1 MPAFV
6 GTHFLFPDWQVN
18 VLYQALYR
26 KWRPRDFDDV
36 VGQDHITVTL
46 KNEVA
51 SGKFSHAY
59 LFTGSRGTGK
69 TTCSKIIAKAVNCP
83 HSVDGNPCNQC
94 EICRGIDEGSIL
106 DVAEI
111 DAASNNGV
119 DNIRQLREEAY
130 FMPAV
135 AKYRVYIL
143 DECHMLS
150 PGAVNALLKIL
161 EEPPEH
167 VIFILATTE
176 IHKVLPTILSRCQR
190 FDFKRI
196 KSRTIA
202 DRLQYV
208 CKQEN
213 IVLDEE
219 AAMLIARLADGGMRD
234 ALSLL
239 DLCFSYEG
247 AITTQTV
254 TEAAG
259 LAGQE
264 PLFQMADAVIT
275 NQPSE
280 ALNVLNALSENSV
293 DYVRLCEQFVRHFR
307 NLMITKTVKDPDDL
321 IQGTLEDLE
330 QFRRQAKE
338 ISLARILY
346 SINVLQETMSKLSRT
361 AFKRTEFE
369 MALIRLCDQQ
379 LGSGLDGLTHRIE
392 QLEKQV
398 QAGIAAAP
406 VQMQQSVEAPTSPA
420 PQRAAKPAVSNKS
433 EKKKPAKAAD
443 ARVAEK
449 IAEPFPKWAEVLK
462 ELQKIN
468 PALHGAMIDSCAY
481 TSGDLMLIDC
491 KNELFLTLL
500 RTSVAAKESLRSA
513 ILTVTGQ
520 KFKLGPYNPERYA
533 VTKKEEDPLTGMLK
547 KASELH
553 VPVDVK

>member
-1 MPAFV
+1 M
-6 GTHFLFPDWQVN
+6 
-18 VLYQALYR
+18 YQALYR
-26 KWRPRDFDDV
+26 KWRPKDFEDV

-69 TTCSKIIAKAVNCP
+69 TTCSKIIAKAVNCLHP
-83 HSVDGNPCNQC
+83 VDGNPCNEC

-106 DVAEI
+106 DVVEI

-130 FMPAV
+130 FMPSV

-150 PGAVNALLKIL
+150 AGAVNALLKIL

-202 DRLQYV
+202 DRLLYV
-208 CKQEN
+208 AG
-213 IVLDEE
+213 EE
-219 AAMLIARLADGGMRD
+219 GFSLTDDAALLIARLSDGGMRD

-239 DLCFSYEG
+239 DLCNSYTGE
-247 AITTQTV
+247 INVRTV

-259 LAGQE
+259 LAGQGH
-264 PLFQMADAVIT
+264 LFDLAAAAIAKDPTA
-275 NQPSE
+275 
-280 ALNVLNALSENSV
+280 ALRTVEALSENSV
-293 DYVRLCEQFVRHFR
+293 DFARLTEQLVGHFR
-307 NLMITKTVKDPDDL
+307 NLMLVKTVKEPEEL
-321 IQGTLEDLE
+321 VQATPEDLE
-330 QFRRQAKE
+330 RLRAQAKG
-338 ISLARILY
+338 ITLPQVLMAIDL
-346 SINVLQETMSKLSRT
+346 LQETMGKISRT

-379 LGSGLDGLTHRIE
+379 LGGGLEGVLDR
-392 QLEKQV
+392 LEKLERAVRTGVRPAAPEQPEAAAASASPAAAAV
-398 QAGIAAAP
+398 RAKPAQAGETANLSGQAAAP
-406 VQMQQSVEAPTSPA
+406 SAPKPGTSE
-420 PQRAAKPAVSNKS
+420 VM
-433 EKKKPAKAAD
+433 
-443 ARVAEK
+443 
-449 IAEPFPKWAEVLK
+449 PFPDWAKVLS
-462 ELQKIN
+462 ELQPHN
-468 PALHGAMIDSCAY
+468 GALYGAMIDSRAY

-491 KNELFLTLL
+491 ANDMFRQLL
-500 RTSVAAKESLRSA
+500 RTSIAAKESLRDA
-513 ILTVTGQ
+513 ILAVTGR
-520 KFKLGPYNPERYA
+520 KYNLGPYNPQKHTVA
-533 VTKKEEDPLTGMLK
+533 QKTDDPLEGLLK
-547 KASELH
+547 KASELN
-553 VPVDVK
+553 VPLELK

>member
-1 MPAFV
+1 MEV
-6 GTHFLFPDWQVN
+6 GGM
-18 VLYQALYR
+18 YQALYR
-26 KWRPRDFDDV
+26 KWRPKDFEDV

-69 TTCSKIIAKAVNCP
+69 TTCSKIIAKAVNCLHP
-83 HSVDGNPCNQC
+83 VDGNPCNEC

-106 DVAEI
+106 DVVEI

-130 FMPAV
+130 FMPSV

-150 PGAVNALLKIL
+150 AGAVNALLKIL

-202 DRLQYV
+202 DRLLYV
-208 CKQEN
+208 AG
-213 IVLDEE
+213 EE
-219 AAMLIARLADGGMRD
+219 GFSLTDDAALLIARLSDGGMRD

-239 DLCFSYEG
+239 DLCTSYTGE
-247 AITTQTV
+247 INVRTV

-259 LAGQE
+259 LAGQGH
-264 PLFQMADAVIT
+264 LFDLAAAAIAKDPTA
-275 NQPSE
+275 
-280 ALNVLNALSENSV
+280 ALRTVEALSENSV
-293 DYVRLCEQFVRHFR
+293 DFARLTEQLVGHFR
-307 NLMITKTVKDPDDL
+307 NLMLVKTVKEPEEL
-321 IQGTLEDLE
+321 VQATPEDLE
-330 QFRRQAKE
+330 RLRTQAKG
-338 ISLARILY
+338 ITLPQVLMAIDL
-346 SINVLQETMSKLSRT
+346 LQETMGKISRT

-379 LGSGLDGLTHRIE
+379 LGGGLEGVLDR
-392 QLEKQV
+392 LEKLERAVRTGVRPAAPEQPEAAAASASPAAAAV
-398 QAGIAAAP
+398 RAKPAQAGETANLSGQAAAP
-406 VQMQQSVEAPTSPA
+406 SAPKPGTSE
-420 PQRAAKPAVSNKS
+420 VM
-433 EKKKPAKAAD
+433 
-443 ARVAEK
+443 
-449 IAEPFPKWAEVLK
+449 PFPDWAKVLS
-462 ELQKIN
+462 ELQPHN
-468 PALHGAMIDSCAY
+468 GALYGAMIDSRAY

-491 KNELFLTLL
+491 ANDMFRQLL
-500 RTSVAAKESLRSA
+500 RTSIAAKESLRDA
-513 ILTVTGQ
+513 ILAVTGR
-520 KFKLGPYNPERYA
+520 KYNLGPYNPQKHTVA
-533 VTKKEEDPLTGMLK
+533 QKTDDPLEGLLK
-547 KASELH
+547 KASELNI
-553 VPVDVK
+553 PLELK